1 MRRACVPT
9 LLLIAVL
16 LTAPALGANITINNV
31 DPPGVG
37 FNDPTPVDSVGGN
50 PGTTLGEQRVNVFRL
65 AADLWGSVL
74 ESEVDIVVQATF
86 NPASTFFG
94 PLPCGPVSG
103 TLGAAAT
110 IQIFANFP
118 GAELLD
124 HWYHSALANSLAGFD
139 QSPGPPDPGFLAP
152 PFADDLFA
160 LFNDNI
166 DSDPNCLTGV
176 NWYYGY
182 DNKAGTNAN
191 LLNVLLHE
199 FSHGLGFS
207 EFISENTGEGPV
219 GLPDVF
225 SAFVHDNTLGLNWN
239 AMTPAE
245 RLASQVNTGNLVW
258 DGPEVTA
265 AAPTV
270 LDNKAVLNVVFPR
283 RLRNKIDAQPAT
295 FGPPLRSC
303 LLNLR
308 RGGGWFTTR
317 GLVRLVNDGIGEI
330 NDGCE
335 LPVNRLRGK
344 LALVDRGGCGFTQ
357 KVANAEAV
365 GARGVIVANN
375 IPDGLPPMGGD
386 DSNIRISSVGISQ
399 ADGNAIK
406 ATLPFVFTELCR
418 DPNSLA
424 GADDGGRVR
433 LYAPNP
439 VEPGSSIAHWDTT
452 ASPDLLME
460 PFLQPDVR
468 GSEDLDLTPV
478 LFLDIGWSLSP

>member
-1 MRRACVPT
+1 
-9 LLLIAVL
+9 
-16 LTAPALGANITINNV
+16 
-31 DPPGVG
+31 
-37 FNDPTPVDSVGGN
+37 
-50 PGTTLGEQRVNVFRL
+50 
-65 AADLWGSVL
+65 
-74 ESEVDIVVQATF
+74 
-86 NPASTFFG
+86 
-94 PLPCGPVSG
+94 
-103 TLGAAAT
+103 
-110 IQIFANFP
+110 
-118 GAELLD
+118 
-124 HWYHSALANSLAGFD
+124 
-139 QSPGPPDPGFLAP
+139 
-152 PFADDLFA
+152 
-160 LFNDNI
+160 
-166 DSDPNCLTGV
+166 
-176 NWYYGY
+176 
-182 DNKAGTNAN
+182 
-191 LLNVLLHE
+191 
-199 FSHGLGFS
+199 
-207 EFISENTGEGPV
+207 
-219 GLPDVF
+219 
-225 SAFVHDNTLGLNWN
+225 
-239 AMTPAE
+239 
-245 RLASQVNTGNLVW
+245 
-258 DGPEVTA
+258 
-265 AAPTV
+265 
-270 LDNKAVLNVVFPR
+270 
-283 RLRNKIDAQPAT
+283 
-295 FGPPLRSC
+295 
-303 LLNLR
+303 
-308 RGGGWFTTR
+308 
-317 GLVRLVNDGIGEI
+317 VRLVNDGIGEI